1 MAATTA
7 RTMTRWGFGVLA
19 AALLVAAVVLG
30 QTALITV
37 ALLVALAGISGDLRR
52 TRAIADRS

>member
-1 MAATTA
+1 
-7 RTMTRWGFGVLA
+7 MTRWGFGVLA
-19 AALLVAAVVLG
+19 VAMLAAAVVLG